1 LNLIGFVV
9 AVVVLSRLA
18 LAALAAAAAYG
29 WYRYSRGPATAPALR
44 DFSDAATLD
53 HAATRANPK
62 HVHEQHMAKVE
73 GRFQQAFPEAND
85 AAHKAKAKV
94 NQAMGTVADEYERV
108 KDKAKEGYNDLKK
121 EVSKTGKA

>member
-1 LNLIGFVV
+1 M
-9 AVVVLSRLA
+9 AARLA

-53 HAATRANPK
+53 HSATRANPK
-62 HVHEQHMAKVE
+62 RVHEEHMAKVE

-94 NQAMGTVADEYERV
+94 NQAIGTMSDEFDKV